1 MSKSSFFLFV
11 FATIVSTTTLS
22 AQSDACPSW
31 NKKQAKT
38 STNYAALSKRSAAD
52 NTSDFSKPKYQS
64 IYAKN
69 TASTTISKRGRAY
82 SAPAKAAPA
91 KAEKRVATVPEQKNT
106 SSKAIRTPVNE
117 EEAKKAILTE
127 EENKTTPETEKE
139 TATKTAE
146 IPTAANEAT
155 PSAAKASGKGKEKTA
170 ATLKKEKQAEAAK
183 SSQQKQ
189 QRKAA
194 VRKLRIGKKK
204 ATDCPDF

>member
-1 MSKSSFFLFV
+1 MSKSSFALFV

-155 PSAAKASGKGKEKTA
+155 PSAAKASGKGN
-170 ATLKKEKQAEAAK
+170 
-183 SSQQKQ
+183 
-189 QRKAA
+189 
-194 VRKLRIGKKK
+194 
-204 ATDCPDF
+204 